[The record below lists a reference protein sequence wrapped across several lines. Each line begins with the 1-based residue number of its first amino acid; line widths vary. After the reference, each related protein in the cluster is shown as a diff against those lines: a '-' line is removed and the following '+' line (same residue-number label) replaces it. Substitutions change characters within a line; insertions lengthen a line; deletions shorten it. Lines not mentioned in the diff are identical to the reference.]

1 MVNSLLFV
9 NATTNAIITSSES
22 TATMYIQC
30 TYNVGSTFYFIMGV
44 DLVGWGSATCGA
56 EVQYSYPHARL
67 APAMSRHATP
77 ASHYRVA
84 DKSAP

>member
-30 TYNVGSTFYFIMGV
+30 REYFLFHNG
-44 DLVGWGSATCGA
+44 G
-56 EVQYSYPHARL
+56 
-67 APAMSRHATP
+67 
-77 ASHYRVA
+77 
-84 DKSAP
+84 